1 MDTTYRLRYAPERWY
16 AGLFASSSA
25 FEPGTPA
32 PDTSGSA
39 APNAAANGKTEKR
52 LILIKLAP
60 IYQAP
65 IFIYP
70 REILVQPSL
79 ENGKKRHRIRITI
92 IIFCTCGVAIGATLW
107 VAQAYLFPKTFNP
120 VQLTTREQ
128 KVLDNKIQTL
138 TAAARHT
145 GEAPSM
151 QGRLQQDRSGGNG
164 HLEPERYS
172 EKDADRQIQLTE
184 RELNAL
190 LAKNTDLAQKLAID
204 LSDDLA
210 SAKLLVPLDSDFP
223 FLGGKTLRVTAGIE
237 LRYRNK
243 KPVVILRGVSI
254 WGVPIPNA
262 WLGGIKN
269 IDLVNEFGMER
280 GFWRTFAAG
289 VEDIRIVDGR
299 LSIILKE

>member
-1 MDTTYRLRYAPERWY
+1 MRLS
-16 AGLFASSSA
+16 L
-25 FEPGTPA
+25 
-32 PDTSGSA
+32 
-39 APNAAANGKTEKR
+39 EKGR
-52 LILIKLAP
+52 KILILIKSAH

-65 IFIYP
+65 IFVCP

-79 ENGKKRHRIRITI
+79 ENGKKPHRFRIAVIILCTI
-92 IIFCTCGVAIGATLW
+92 GLAVGAAFWL
-107 VAQAYLFPKTFNP
+107 AKAYLFPNAFKP

-138 TAAARHT
+138 AAAAREPQDDPRVADH
-145 GEAPSM
+145 
-151 QGRLQQDRSGGNG
+151 QQQDRPHNSDY
-164 HLEPERYS
+164 LEPERYS
-172 EKDADRQIQLTE
+172 EKNADRQIQLTE

-190 LAKNTDLAQKLAID
+190 LAKNTNLAQKLAID

-210 SAKLLVPLDSDFP
+210 SAKLLVPLDPEFP
-223 FLGGKTLRVTAGIE
+223 FLGGKTLRVTAGVE
-237 LRYRNK
+237 LRYSNK

-254 WGVPIPNA
+254 WGVPMPNA

-289 VEDIRIVDGR
+289 IEDIRIVDGR